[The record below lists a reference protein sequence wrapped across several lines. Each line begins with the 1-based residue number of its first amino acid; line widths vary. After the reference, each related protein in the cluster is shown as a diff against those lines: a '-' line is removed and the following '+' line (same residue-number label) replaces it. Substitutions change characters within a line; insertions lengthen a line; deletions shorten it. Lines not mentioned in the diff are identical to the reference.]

1 LLYDL
6 SETAIPLDNVS
17 DTTLA
22 QPRRWDLG
30 VVRKFMLVFGP
41 LSSVFDIVTFG
52 LLLWVFHSN
61 AVQFH
66 TGWFV
71 ESLSTQILVIFIIRT
86 AQPLQD
92 RPHAALVV
100 SSLFAFI
107 IAVTLPYL
115 PLARW
120 FGFAPLPA
128 EVMGALALVTIVY
141 LISVYLVKRW
151 FFAHYRLI

>member
-1 LLYDL
+1 MAGGVLFLPFLPMLPTQILNNLLYDL
-6 SETAIPLDNVS
+6 SETAFPLDNVS

-22 QPRRWDLG
+22 RPRRWDLS

-66 TGWFV
+66 TIWFV
-71 ESLSTQILVIFIIRT
+71 ESLSIQILVIFIIRT

-92 RPHAALVV
+92 RPHATKR
-100 SSLFAFI
+100 SLDI
-107 IAVTLPYL
+107 
-115 PLARW
+115 R
-120 FGFAPLPA
+120 
-128 EVMGALALVTIVY
+128 
-141 LISVYLVKRW
+141 R
-151 FFAHYRLI
+151 

>member
-1 LLYDL
+1 MAGGVLFLPFLPMLPTQILNNLLYDL

-22 QPRRWDLG
+22 RPRRWDLS

-92 RPHAALVV
+92 RPHATLVA
-100 SSLFAFI
+100 SSLSALT
-107 IAVTLPYL
+107 IAVTLPI
-115 PLARW
+115 LAARVVVW
-120 FGFAPLPA
+120 LRPTPCRSHGCAC
-128 EVMGALALVTIVY
+128 
-141 LISVYLVKRW
+141 
-151 FFAHYRLI
+151 